1 MFHRT
6 NPLNVLC
13 RTIPIWV
20 SRPQKKSLNKVFLH
34 VEHKCKTA
42 GIVELCCAAQICI
55 ELGHWNLG
63 HTNGVLL
70 SPEIE
75 TLKGGKMPTMPFL
88 DNLFKTSK
96 YFHKSPPLLKGKI
109 LRGKEAVR
117 SFLPNLR
124 LTRRSFH
131 LRARRRGARGR
142 ATADVGH
149 LASSSRNT
157 LTVSLDP
164 VLLFPTPKKDKKIT
178 HTFESNSE
186 CFRTSTSVMLGS
198 WHSSPQAKKDK
209 FVFQL
214 PKLLRKGG
222 VGVWKISRCLKS
234 GVEGVQS

>member
-20 SRPQKKSLNKVFLH
+20 SRPQDKSLNKVFLH

-63 HTNGVLL
+63 HTNGVFL

-124 LTRRSFH
+124 LRRRSFH
-131 LRARRRGARGR
+131 LRATRRGARGR
-142 ATADVGH
+142 ARADVGH
-149 LASSSRNT
+149 LASSSNT

-209 FVFQL
+209 FVFPTSQTVEE
-214 PKLLRKGG
+214 RG

>member
-20 SRPQKKSLNKVFLH
+20 SRPQNKSLNKVFLH

-96 YFHKSPPLLKGKI
+96 YFHKSPLSWRVKFWVAKKPCAHFCPI
-109 LRGKEAVR
+109 YDLRGE
-117 SFLPNLR
+117 
-124 LTRRSFH
+124 
-131 LRARRRGARGR
+131 
-142 ATADVGH
+142 
-149 LASSSRNT
+149 
-157 LTVSLDP
+157 VS
-164 VLLFPTPKKDKKIT
+164 IWGQG
-178 HTFESNSE
+178 EGG
-186 CFRTSTSVMLGS
+186 LGDE
-198 WHSSPQAKKDK
+198 QG
-209 FVFQL
+209 QM
-214 PKLLRKGG
+214 
-222 VGVWKISRCLKS
+222 
-234 GVEGVQS
+234 

>member
-20 SRPQKKSLNKVFLH
+20 SRPQNKSLNKVFLH

-63 HTNGVLL
+63 HTNGVML

-109 LRGKEAVR
+109 LSGKRSRALISAQFTTYEEKFPFEGKE
-117 SFLPNLR
+117 
-124 LTRRSFH
+124 
-131 LRARRRGARGR
+131 
-142 ATADVGH
+142 
-149 LASSSRNT
+149 
-157 LTVSLDP
+157 
-164 VLLFPTPKKDKKIT
+164 
-178 HTFESNSE
+178 
-186 CFRTSTSVMLGS
+186 
-198 WHSSPQAKKDK
+198 
-209 FVFQL
+209 
-214 PKLLRKGG
+214 KGG
-222 VGVWKISRCLKS
+222 
-234 GVEGVQS
+234 